1 MLFKCLIS
9 VILLYNLL
17 ISTAHASTDKS
28 SFILNPIFEIHQL
41 ANWAMTYYAQTHLKS
56 SNSLQ
61 PFHYW
66 MVGMNLAFMLLYFAQ
81 YHLIPGSIFN
91 TGVDLNMG
99 ISSFSIWILTAM
111 SNRGGFL
118 FGYFIPFSQNI
129 AEVAEMC
136 LPYYFSF
143 VVLLN
148 FWFKPLNSVFFVK
161 IVLELIFITHSC
173 LVQTS
178 VQKNKYW
185 NLLLELTLL
194 TYYFLENV
202 TNSYKLDLSL
212 LNLIIVPVFVISL
225 AYGFPFLT
233 RVTKLV
239 IIMITLIGLAGCL
252 YFRIDALLLFLCKYY
267 IPTFL
272 ILLGSEIRDVSGY
285 FLQHVMYY

>member
-1 MLFKCLIS
+1 MDYWTHESSL
-9 VILLYNLL
+9 LLYSL
-17 ISTAHASTDKS
+17 SY
-28 SFILNPIFEIHQL
+28 ILHQL
-41 ANWAMTYYAQTHLKS
+41 AHWAMTYYAQICLKC

-61 PFHYW
+61 TFHYW
-66 MVGMNLAFMLLYFAQ
+66 MAEMNIFFVLLYFIWCRQ
-81 YHLIPGSIFN
+81 IPNSIYN
-91 TGVDLNMG
+91 TDTVDLDSVG

-111 SNRGGFL
+111 SNRRGFL
-118 FGYFIPFSQNI
+118 FGYFIPFSQDI

-148 FWFKPLNSVFFVK
+148 FWFKPFNDSIFFVK
-161 IVLELIFITHSC
+161 IVIELIFITHSC

-185 NLLLELTLL
+185 NLLLELMVL

-212 LNLIIVPVFVISL
+212 LNLIIVAEFVFSL
-225 AYGFPFLT
+225 AYGYSFLT
-233 RVTKLV
+233 RIMKLI
-239 IIMITLIGLAGCL
+239 IIMIMLICLAGCL
-252 YFRIDALLLFLCKYY
+252 YFRIDTLLLILCKYY
-267 IPTFL
+267 IPAFS
-272 ILLGSEIRDVSGY
+272 ILLSLAIRDASGY